1 MLTPRY
7 GYFGSFARFTKPI
20 LDVLNQLGISA
31 TLEGRNDL
39 VVADGRKFS
48 GNAIARYKDRILMHG
63 TLLFNASMEDLSQAL
78 RVKERSHKRGVASRP
93 SRVCNLSEFL
103 PPILPRYVLW
113 NCSGIT

>member
-7 GYFGSFARFTKPI
+7 GSSGAFARFTKPI

-78 RVKERSHKRGVASRP
+78 RVKERSH
-93 SRVCNLSEFL
+93 
-103 PPILPRYVLW
+103 
-113 NCSGIT
+113 